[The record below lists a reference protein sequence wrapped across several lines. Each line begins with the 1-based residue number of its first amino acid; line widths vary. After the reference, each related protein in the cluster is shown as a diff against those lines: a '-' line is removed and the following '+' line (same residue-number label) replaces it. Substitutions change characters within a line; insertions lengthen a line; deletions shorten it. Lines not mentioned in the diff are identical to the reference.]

1 MNNKS
6 LSDFRAGFLN
16 KGTMYYECF
25 TDNNNPGPSYGQV
38 IDIIFTEESSGAD
51 STIIPIAEVKNFCK
65 IDIDEDDALLDEL
78 QLAAI
83 NICEGATNIGF
94 RFRTIEAVINNGY
107 GGAYLPYGPVDTV
120 TTIDTKT
127 PETNQV
133 LGVKWKQIDWPRTN
147 RVTVIYTAGYRT
159 LPFDLKTGLLQCIFY
174 LYDERKRSENA
185 YPPIY
190 KETLNRV
197 SRK

>member
-1 MNNKS
+1 MG
-6 LSDFRAGFLN
+6 DFRYN
-16 KGTMYYECF
+16 CDRRDEYRE
-25 TDNNNPGPSYGQV
+25 GPSYGQV

-51 STIIPIAEVKNFCK
+51 TAIIPLAEVKNFCK

-94 RFRTIEAVINNGY
+94 RFRTIEAVINNGN

-120 TTIDTKT
+120 TSIDTKT
-127 PETNQV
+127 PVTDQV

-147 RVTVIYTAGYRT
+147 RVTVVYTAGYET
-159 LPFDLKTGLLQCIFY
+159 LPYELKTALLQCIFY

-190 KETLNRV
+190 KETLKRV

>member
-1 MNNKS
+1 MA
-6 LSDFRAGFLN
+6 DFRYN
-16 KGTMYYECF
+16 CDRRDEYRE
-25 TDNNNPGPSYGQV
+25 GPSYGQV
-38 IDIIFTEESSGAD
+38 IDVIFTEESSGAD

-65 IDIDEDDALLDEL
+65 IDIDEDDTLLDEL

-94 RFRTIEAVINNGY
+94 RFRTIETVINNGN

-120 TTIDTKT
+120 TTINDIAPVTD
-127 PETNQV
+127 QV

-147 RVTVIYTAGYRT
+147 RVTVVYTAGYET
-159 LPFDLKTGLLQCIFY
+159 LPYELKTALLQCIFY

-190 KETLNRV
+190 KETLKRV